1 MTPENKEKNLQLKTL
16 TPAQDKLRE
25 EINIKNAQAVNL
37 KQLENSGFSSVNR
50 KEINDLILKR
60 KTLEGQ
66 LKRLQQN
73 NDHQKKS
80 RERKKLKIEQVCET
94 SPEVRNIL
102 KSINKEK
109 PGRPP
114 LGK

>member
-1 MTPENKEKNLQLKTL
+1 M
-16 TPAQDKLRE
+16 
-25 EINIKNAQAVNL
+25 V
-37 KQLENSGFSSVNR
+37 SGRKYFVSSM
-50 KEINDLILKR
+50 KFIFI
-60 KTLEGQ
+60 
-66 LKRLQQN
+66 
-73 NDHQKKS
+73 
-80 RERKKLKIEQVCET
+80 KLKIEQVCET